1 MEGVAMALIWTVVQ
15 DLFFGEALGSGLAR
29 LGHEAAILEAAEPG
43 TAQVLPP
50 PGAVALIAD
59 LEAGELAL
67 QAIRGAKEAGIAIL
81 AFGPHLDLDLRERA
95 LEAGAGQVVAKSKL
109 TRSFPELVAQLLGET
124 TD

>member
-1 MEGVAMALIWTVVQ
+1 MALIWTVVQ

-29 LGHEAAILEAAEPG
+29 LGHEAVILDASDPG
-43 TAQVLPP
+43 TTQGEPP

-67 QAIRGAKEAGIAIL
+67 QAIRGAKAAGIPIL
-81 AFGPHLDLDLRERA
+81 AFGPHVDLDLRERA
-95 LEAGAGQVVAKSKL
+95 LAAGAGQVVAKSKL
-109 TRSFPELVAQLLGET
+109 TRSFPALVAQLLGES